1 MFLSST
7 NRLVSQEKHMK
18 NKMIILSLL
27 FLIYAFVLVLVQG
40 KWMYSTISKSKQLSF
55 VRMREQPE
63 AVGPSEERA
72 IQGVAKK
79 TLEGKQPTEGLTN
92 KQMKESN
99 KQHSK
104 V

>member
-1 MFLSST
+1 MSWSEDSGENL
-7 NRLVSQEKHMK
+7 LE
-18 NKMIILSLL
+18 SLQP
-27 FLIYAFVLVLVQG
+27 YT
-40 KWMYSTISKSKQLSF
+40 S

-63 AVGPSEERA
+63 AVVPSEERA

-92 KQMKESN
+92 KQRKESE

>member
-1 MFLSST
+1 MFHGVVMKV
-7 NRLVSQEKHMK
+7 VSNSQCH
-18 NKMIILSLL
+18 
-27 FLIYAFVLVLVQG
+27 G
-40 KWMYSTISKSKQLSF
+40 
-55 VRMREQPE
+55 VRMEEQPE
-63 AVGPSEERA
+63 AVVPSEERA

-92 KQMKESN
+92 KQRKESE

>member
-1 MFLSST
+1 MLGSDNNQASPRHPP
-7 NRLVSQEKHMK
+7 NWP
-18 NKMIILSLL
+18 
-27 FLIYAFVLVLVQG
+27 G
-40 KWMYSTISKSKQLSF
+40 F
-55 VRMREQPE
+55 VRMKEQPE

-79 TLEGKQPTEGLTN
+79 TLEGKQQTEGLTN

>member
-1 MFLSST
+1 
-7 NRLVSQEKHMK
+7 
-18 NKMIILSLL
+18 
-27 FLIYAFVLVLVQG
+27 
-40 KWMYSTISKSKQLSF
+40 
-55 VRMREQPE
+55 MREQPE
-63 AVGPSEERA
+63 AVVPSEERA

-92 KQMKESN
+92 KQRKESE

>member
-1 MFLSST
+1 
-7 NRLVSQEKHMK
+7 
-18 NKMIILSLL
+18 
-27 FLIYAFVLVLVQG
+27 
-40 KWMYSTISKSKQLSF
+40 
-55 VRMREQPE
+55 MREQPE
-63 AVGPSEERA
+63 AVGSSEERA

-92 KQMKESN
+92 KQRKESE

>member
-1 MFLSST
+1 ML
-7 NRLVSQEKHMK
+7 NEQIN
-18 NKMIILSLL
+18 NKKINLCLKLL
-27 FLIYAFVLVLVQG
+27 
-40 KWMYSTISKSKQLSF
+40 
-55 VRMREQPE
+55 VRMKGQPE
-63 AVGPSEERA
+63 AEGPSEESHIRT
-72 IQGVAKK
+72 VAKK

>member
-1 MFLSST
+1 
-7 NRLVSQEKHMK
+7 MK
-18 NKMIILSLL
+18 
-27 FLIYAFVLVLVQG
+27 
-40 KWMYSTISKSKQLSF
+40 
-55 VRMREQPE
+55 EQPE
-63 AVGPSEERA
+63 AVDPSEERA

-79 TLEGKQPTEGLTN
+79 TLEGKQQTEGLTN

>member
-1 MFLSST
+1 
-7 NRLVSQEKHMK
+7 
-18 NKMIILSLL
+18 
-27 FLIYAFVLVLVQG
+27 
-40 KWMYSTISKSKQLSF
+40 
-55 VRMREQPE
+55 MREQPE
-63 AVGPSEERA
+63 AVGSSEERA